1 MAVRGSSHYY
11 HLYKI
16 QRRHWIKQG
25 ELTGLGRLQVE
36 SMMDELYPKHLRLLN
51 VYLRCC
57 QRHFHQRLRNIFLLV
72 YGNSVVGYRNVPGSF
87 VVCCR
92 WVKTHNSGGIVVI
105 KSMTK

>member
-36 SMMDELYPKHLRLLN
+36 SMMDEIISQTPEVIERVSALLPASFPPALAEYIFAGIRQQCGRL
-51 VYLRCC
+51 
-57 QRHFHQRLRNIFLLV
+57 
-72 YGNSVVGYRNVPGSF
+72 P
-87 VVCCR
+87 
-92 WVKTHNSGGIVVI
+92 
-105 KSMTK
+105 